1 MKKLMKSGLVLLLA
15 TAMVFSISSRTLAE
29 DSEEEWAEVDSDC
42 VASDWMGLLPDESYL
57 SSITIPGTHDSAT
70 AHIFPSFFLQCQSLE
85 FKDQL
90 ESGYRYLDIRLALDE
105 TDDGT
110 RLKFIH
116 AFGTCKADKSFLNL
130 FGDTLYLEDVLS
142 DVYAFLEE
150 HPTETIIFCVKAEN
164 DDDDVSKV
172 ENEFF
177 KVLDQNA
184 SRWYTKNEIP
194 TVGDVRGKIVLA
206 TRFADVN
213 GEGENR
219 TGLHFSWSEQ
229 NNKEAVA
236 DTQEVTMIT
245 DTNQLWIQDRYKYGV
260 DMKWDAVVESFENC
274 QASDETFSLNFLS
287 TSGSGKVG
295 HPKKYARILN
305 KQLMEYQ
312 FKPQTCYGVV
322 IVDFATEKEARHI
335 FSANNFN
342 K

>member
-1 MKKLMKSGLVLLLA
+1 MKKLMKSGLALA
-15 TAMVFSISSRTLAE
+15 LAAAMVFSFSSGAMAE
-29 DSEEEWAEVDSDC
+29 ELDEEPAETESEFEAT
-42 VASDWMGLLPDESYL
+42 DWMANVPDDMFL
-57 SSITIPGTHDSAT
+57 SSVTIPGTHDSAT
-70 AHIFPSFFLQCQSLE
+70 AYIFPSFFLQCQSLG

-90 ESGYRYLDIRLALDE
+90 EFGYRYLDIRVALDE
-105 TDDGT
+105 TEDGT
-110 RLKFIH
+110 KLKFIH
-116 AFGTCKADKSFLNL
+116 NFGTCKTEKSFLNL

-142 DVYAFLEE
+142 DVYAFLDE
-150 HPTETIIFCVKAEN
+150 HPTETVIFCVKAEN
-164 DDDDVSKV
+164 GDDDVSKV
-172 ENEFF
+172 ESEFF

-184 SRWYTKNEIP
+184 SKWYTKNEIP
-194 TVGDVRGKIVLA
+194 TLGDVRGKIVLA
-206 TRFADVN
+206 TRFKDVN
-213 GEGENR
+213 KEGENR

-245 DTNQLWIQDRYKYGV
+245 DTNQLWVQDRYKYGV

-287 TSGSGKVG
+287 TSGSGKAG

-322 IVDFATEKEARHI
+322 IVDFGKEKEARHI
-335 FSANNFN
+335 FSANF

>member
-1 MKKLMKSGLVLLLA
+1 MKKLMKSGLALA
-15 TAMVFSISSRTLAE
+15 LAGAMVFSVSSRTLAE
-29 DSEEEWAEVDSDC
+29 EPGENLTETESEYA
-42 VASDWMGLLPDESYL
+42 AGDWMANVSDETYL
-57 SSITIPGTHDSAT
+57 SSVTIPGTHDSAT

-90 ESGYRYLDIRLALDE
+90 EAGYRYLDIRLALDE

-110 RLKFIH
+110 KLKFIH

-142 DVYAFLEE
+142 DVYAFLDE
-150 HPTETIIFCVKAEN
+150 HPTETIVFCVKAEN

-172 ENEFF
+172 ESEFF
-177 KVLDQNA
+177 KVLDKNP
-184 SRWYTKNEIP
+184 SKWYTKNEIP

-213 GEGENR
+213 NEGENR

-245 DTNQLWIQDRYKYGV
+245 DSNQLWVQDRYKYDV

-274 QASDETFSLNFLS
+274 QASDEICSLNFVS
-287 TSGSGKVG
+287 TSGKGAAG

-305 KQLMEYQ
+305 KQLLEYK
-312 FKPQTCYGVV
+312 FNPQTCYGVV

-335 FSANNFN
+335 FSANF

>member
-1 MKKLMKSGLVLLLA
+1 MKKLMKSGLALA
-15 TAMVFSISSRTLAE
+15 LAAAMVFSFSSGAMAE
-29 DSEEEWAEVDSDC
+29 ELDEEPAETESEFEAT
-42 VASDWMGLLPDESYL
+42 DWMANVPDDMFL
-57 SSITIPGTHDSAT
+57 SSVTIPGTHDSAT
-70 AHIFPSFFLQCQSLE
+70 AYIFPSFFLQCQSLG

-90 ESGYRYLDIRLALDE
+90 ESGYRYLDIRVALDE
-105 TDDGT
+105 TEDGT
-110 RLKFIH
+110 KLKFIH
-116 AFGTCKADKSFLNL
+116 NFGTCKTKKSFLNL

-142 DVYAFLEE
+142 DVYAFLDE
-150 HPTETIIFCVKAEN
+150 HPTETVIFCVKAEN
-164 DDDDVSKV
+164 ADDDVSKV
-172 ENEFF
+172 ESEFF
-177 KVLDQNA
+177 KVLDQNT
-184 SRWYTKNEIP
+184 SKWYTKNEIP
-194 TVGDVRGKIVLA
+194 TVGDVRGKVVLA
-206 TRFADVN
+206 TRFKDVN
-213 GEGENR
+213 NEGENR

-245 DTNQLWIQDRYKYGV
+245 GTNQLWVQDRYKYGV

-312 FKPQTCYGVV
+312 FKPQTCYGIV
-322 IVDFATEKEARHI
+322 IVDFAKEKEARHI
-335 FSANNFN
+335 FSANF